1 MRPAPGWKNRKMKRR
16 DEEKAEDADDEKKIL
31 WVGVKVP
38 LIQIDGSMTSSESL
52 VEGKNRRRGLV

>member
-1 MRPAPGWKNRKMKRR
+1 MKRR